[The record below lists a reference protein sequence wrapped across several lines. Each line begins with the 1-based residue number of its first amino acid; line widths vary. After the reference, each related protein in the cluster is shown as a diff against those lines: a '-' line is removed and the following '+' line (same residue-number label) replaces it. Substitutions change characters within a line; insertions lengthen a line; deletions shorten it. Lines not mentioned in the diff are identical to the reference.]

1 MASNTDNG
9 NGEMDEWDALAAQIE
24 GETSGQ
30 SSRGDTPR
38 GNPSPADLKAAADA
52 FLKKHKD
59 DVLSDDDNDGP
70 FADPDLDAALDAE
83 DAAAMNEAGAA
94 RIQELEMQIATMKDQ
109 ALRTMAEA
117 DNIRKRAERDVQKA
131 KVFGVEKFAADILS
145 VYDNLSRALHTID
158 GQAKEELGEN
168 ARTLVEGIELTE
180 KDLTS
185 ALGRHQINP
194 VAGLGSKFDPNV
206 HQAVANIPHP
216 EIEKGHVAAVMQQ
229 GFTIGDRTLRAAMV
243 AVSTGPA

>member
-1 MASNTDNG
+1 MADNTDNG
-9 NGEMDEWDALAAQIE
+9 NGDMDEWDALQAQIE
-24 GETSGQ
+24 GESTGQ
-30 SSRGDTPR
+30 SGRADAPR
-38 GNPSPADLKAAADA
+38 GNPSPADLKATADA
-52 FLKKHKD
+52 FLKKHKN
-59 DVLSDDDNDGP
+59 DVLSDDEDDMPFPESEMDADEAGMND
-70 FADPDLDAALDAE
+70 
-83 DAAAMNEAGAA
+83 AGAA
-94 RIQELEMQIATMKDQ
+94 KIQELEMQIATMKDQ

-131 KVFGVEKFAADILS
+131 KVYGVEKFATDVLS
-145 VYDNLSRALHTID
+145 VYDNLSRALQTLD
-158 GQAKEELGEN
+158 GQAKEELGDN
-168 ARTLVEGIELTE
+168 ARHLVEGIELTE

-185 ALGRHQINP
+185 ALLRHQIKP

-243 AVSTGPA
+243 AVSTGPAG

>member
-1 MASNTDNG
+1 
-9 NGEMDEWDALAAQIE
+9 MDEWDALAAQID

-30 SSRGDTPR
+30 SSRSDGLGMDA
-38 GNPSPADLKAAADA
+38 SPADLKKAADD
-52 FLKKHKD
+52 FLKKHKND
-59 DVLSDDDNDGP
+59 ILSDDDDD
-70 FADPDLDAALDAE
+70 ALSDDDALTMDADAAGD
-83 DAAAMNEAGAA
+83 AGAA
-94 RIQELEMQIATMKDQ
+94 RIEELEMQIATMRDQ

-117 DNIRKRAERDVQKA
+117 DNIRKRAEREVQKA
-131 KVFGVEKFAADILS
+131 KVYGVEKFAADVLS

-158 GQAKEELGEN
+158 GQAKEELGDN
-168 ARTLVEGIELTE
+168 ARQLVEGIELTE

-185 ALGRHQINP
+185 ALSRHQIKP

>member
-1 MASNTDNG
+1 MAGKN
-9 NGEMDEWDALAAQIE
+9 EMDEWDALAAQIE
-24 GETSGQ
+24 GESTGQ
-30 SSRGDTPR
+30 SGRADALSGTS
-38 GNPSPADLKAAADA
+38 SPADLKKAADD
-52 FLKKHKD
+52 FLKQHKND
-59 DVLSDDDNDGP
+59 ILSDDDEMAE
-70 FADPDLDAALDAE
+70 ADVEDDADAV
-83 DAAAMNEAGAA
+83 NEAGAA
-94 RIQELEMQIATMKDQ
+94 RIEELEMQVATMKDQ

-131 KVFGVEKFAADILS
+131 KVYGVEKFAADVLS

-158 GQAKEELGEN
+158 GQAKEELGDN

-216 EIEKGHVAAVMQQ
+216 DIEKGHVAAVMQQ

>member
-1 MASNTDNG
+1 MADNTDNG
-9 NGEMDEWDALAAQIE
+9 NGDMDEWDALQAQIE
-24 GETSGQ
+24 GETTGQ
-30 SSRGDTPR
+30 SGRADAPR
-38 GNPSPADLKAAADA
+38 GNSSPADLKAAADA
-52 FLKKHKD
+52 FLKKHKN
-59 DVLSDDDNDGP
+59 DVLSDDEDDMPFPESELEAND
-70 FADPDLDAALDAE
+70 DAIND
-83 DAAAMNEAGAA
+83 AGAA

-131 KVFGVEKFAADILS
+131 KVYGVEKFAADVLS

-158 GQAKEELGEN
+158 GQAKEELGDN
-168 ARTLVEGIELTE
+168 ARHLVEGIELTE

-185 ALGRHQINP
+185 ALHRHQINP

-243 AVSTGPA
+243 AVSTGPAG

>member
-1 MASNTDNG
+1 
-9 NGEMDEWDALAAQIE
+9 MDEWDALAAQIE
-24 GETSGQ
+24 GETTGQ
-30 SSRGDTPR
+30 SSRTDGLSGTS
-38 GNPSPADLKAAADA
+38 SPADLKKAADD
-52 FLKKHKD
+52 FLKQHKNDILSD
-59 DVLSDDDNDGP
+59 DEDDMSVDDADLDADDDND
-70 FADPDLDAALDAE
+70 
-83 DAAAMNEAGAA
+83 AGAA
-94 RIQELEMQIATMKDQ
+94 RIEELEMQLATMKDQ

-131 KVFGVEKFAADILS
+131 KVFGVEKFAADVLS

-168 ARTLVEGIELTE
+168 ARQLVEGIELTE

-185 ALGRHQINP
+185 ALERHQIKP

-206 HQAVANIPHP
+206 HQAVANIPHA

-243 AVSTGPA
+243 AVSAGPAA

>member
-1 MASNTDNG
+1 MSGDKNKA
-9 NGEMDEWDALAAQIE
+9 EMDEWDALQAQIDAE
-24 GETSGQ
+24 ADGASE
-30 SSRGDTPR
+30 RK
-38 GNPSPADLKAAADA
+38 PSAAELKRAADD
-52 FLKKHKD
+52 FLKQHKND
-59 DVLSDDDNDGP
+59 ILADDDATD
-70 FADPDLDAALDAE
+70 ADADADEAAE
-83 DAAAMNEAGAA
+83 EDMADDAAAA
-94 RIQELEMQIATMKDQ
+94 RIHELELQIATMKDQ

-117 DNIRKRAERDVQKA
+117 DNIRKRSEREVQNA
-131 KVFGVEKFAADILS
+131 KMYGVEKFAGDVLS

-180 KDLTS
+180 KDLTTVLS
-185 ALGRHQINP
+185 RHGVKP
-194 VAGLGSKFDPNV
+194 VAGVGEKFDPNV

-216 EIEKGHVAAVMQQ
+216 EIEKGRVAAVMQQ

>member
-1 MASNTDNG
+1 MAGNNDNG

-24 GETSGQ
+24 GGASDQSDGLSSTS
-30 SSRGDTPR
+30 
-38 GNPSPADLKAAADA
+38 SPADLKKAADD
-52 FLKKHKD
+52 FLKQHKND
-59 DVLSDDDNDGP
+59 ILSDDDLEDEIDLS
-70 FADPDLDAALDAE
+70 AAPDAV
-83 DAAAMNEAGAA
+83 NEAGAA
-94 RIQELEMQIATMKDQ
+94 RIEELEIQIATMRDQ

-185 ALGRHQINP
+185 ALLRHQIKP
-194 VAGLGSKFDPNV
+194 VAGLGSLFDPNV

-243 AVSTGPA
+243 AVSTGPAG